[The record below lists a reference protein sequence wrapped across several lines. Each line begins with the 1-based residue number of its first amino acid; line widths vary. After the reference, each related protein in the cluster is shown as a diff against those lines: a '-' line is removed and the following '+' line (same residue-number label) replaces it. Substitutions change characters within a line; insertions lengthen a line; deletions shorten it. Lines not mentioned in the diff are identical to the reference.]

1 MSADLSETSSS
12 PALLL
17 VGGGKMGS
25 ALLKGWEKLGLTN
38 IAVVDPAAQ
47 PDDLKTIDGLRWLD
61 AADKID
67 ATFKPD
73 AVILAVKPQSMAAVL
88 PAYARFK
95 NSLFLSIAAG
105 QTLHRLSTLLG
116 SAPCAI
122 VRAMPNL
129 PASVGQ
135 GISGA
140 VANPHVTPTQRTLAD
155 RLLHA
160 AGDVVWL
167 EQEAL
172 LDPLTALSGS
182 GPAYLF
188 ALVETMAGAGEKL
201 GLPPALAL
209 QLARQT
215 VIGSAALLAQSPQ
228 PAAAL
233 RQAVTSPGGTT
244 EAALNHLLGE
254 DGLPA
259 LMLRALRAAS
269 ARAKL
274 LAE

>member
-38 IAVVDPAAQ
+38 ITVVDPAAQ
-47 PDDLKTIDGLRWLD
+47 PDDLKTINGLRWLD
-61 AADKID
+61 SADKID

-88 PAYARFK
+88 PSYAHFK

-116 SAPCAI
+116 NAPYAI

-129 PASVGQ
+129 PASIGQ

>member
-1 MSADLSETSSS
+1 MNAELLPPAPP

-25 ALLKGWEKLGLTN
+25 ALLKGWARLGLTN
-38 IAVVDPAAQ
+38 ITVVDPAAQ
-47 PDDLKTIDGLRWLD
+47 PDDLKTIEGLRWLD

-67 ATFKPD
+67 TAMTPD
-73 AVILAVKPQSMAAVL
+73 AVILAVKPQSMAAAL

-95 NSLFLSIAAG
+95 DSLFLSIAAG

-116 SAPCAI
+116 SADYAI

-129 PASVGQ
+129 PASIGQ

-140 VANPHVTPTQRTLAD
+140 VANSRATPAQRALAD
-155 RLLHA
+155 RLLRA

-201 GLPPALAL
+201 GLAPALAL
-209 QLARQT
+209 QLARHT

-244 EAALNHLLGE
+244 EAALNHLLGAE
-254 DGLPA
+254 GLPA
-259 LMLRALRAAS
+259 IMLRAMRAAS